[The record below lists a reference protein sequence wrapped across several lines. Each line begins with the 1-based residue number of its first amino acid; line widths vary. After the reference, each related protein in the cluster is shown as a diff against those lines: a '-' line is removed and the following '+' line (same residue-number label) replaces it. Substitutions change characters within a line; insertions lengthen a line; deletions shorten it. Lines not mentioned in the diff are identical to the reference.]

1 MSTRTT
7 LLRAAA
13 VTAGLALAAGTLAG
27 CSSGGGSTGKVSI
40 TFLTQ
45 NDTNSTKAGHDYVAA
60 FEKKYPDI
68 TVKLNTQPAGSEG
81 DNLMKTKLST
91 DTMEDV
97 FNYNDGSLLQALG
110 PDQRLV
116 NLSDQPWLSKVTK
129 DFKSVVSTKKGI
141 YGAPIGTSFAGGVLY
156 NKKVFA
162 KLGLKVPT
170 TWAEFLSN
178 SEKIK
183 SQAPDITPVIQSYGT
198 DWTAQLFLLADFA
211 NVATADPKWATN
223 YTNNKAKYSDEP
235 AFAGFQHQQEAYEAG
250 LFNKDFASMTN
261 EQALTSLA
269 NGTGAQYP
277 MLTASIS
284 TIAQDSPDKVNDIG
298 YFAMPADKASD
309 TAATIWQPNALY
321 IPKTTTGAKLAAA
334 KKFIAFVTSSPE
346 GCAVQNKNGVPAG
359 PFVTTACKLPSTVY
373 PVVTDLDGYFTSGKT
388 APALEFLSPIKGPNL
403 PNITIQVG
411 SGISTAKQGAELYDQ
426 DVKKQAQQLG
436 LKGW

>member
-1 MSTRTT
+1 MTTRTT

-13 VTAGLALAAGTLAG
+13 VTVGLALAAGALAG
-27 CSSGGGSTGKVSI
+27 CSSGGSSDGKVSI
-40 TFLTQ
+40 SFLTQ
-45 NDTNSTKAGHDYVAA
+45 NDATTTKAGKDFVAA
-60 FEKKYPDI
+60 FEKKYPNI
-68 TVKLNTQPAGSEG
+68 TVKLTTQPAGSEG

-116 NLSDQPWLSKVTK
+116 DLSDQPWLSKVTK
-129 DFKSVVSTKKGI
+129 DFKSVVSTSKGI
-141 YGAPIGTSFAGGVLY
+141 YGAPLGTSFAGGVLY

-170 TWAEFLSN
+170 TWDEFMSN
-178 SEKIK
+178 SKKIK
-183 SQAPDITPVIQSYGT
+183 AEAPDITPIIQSYGT

-223 YTNNKAKYSDEP
+223 YTENKAKYSDQP
-235 AFAGFQHQQEAYEAG
+235 AFAGFLHQQEAYDAG
-250 LFNKDFASMTN
+250 LFNKDYASMTN
-261 EQALTSLA
+261 DQALASLA
-269 NGTGAQYP
+269 TGTGAQYP
-277 MLTASIS
+277 MLTASLGA
-284 TIAQDSPDKVNDIG
+284 IAQNNPDTVNDVG
-298 YFAMPADKASD
+298 YFAMPADKAAN

-321 IPKTTTGAKLAAA
+321 IPKTTKGAKLDAA

-359 PFVTTACKLPSTVY
+359 PFVTTACKLPDTVY
-373 PVVTDLDGYFTSGKT
+373 SMVKDLDAYFKSGKT

-411 SGISTAKQGAELYDQ
+411 SGISTAKEGAALYDQ